1 MEDLK
6 DKTAL
11 VTGASTGIGAAVAI
25 AFAARGMRVAVHYN
39 SSADA
44 ANQVVDT
51 IRSAGGTAFALK
63 ADVRD
68 TGAIR
73 ECVKQAS
80 AQFGGRIDV
89 LVNNAG
95 SLVKRVPI
103 AEFDDA
109 LFDEVLHINARSV
122 LAFCREVVPLMR
134 KSGGGNIINVTSVAA
149 RTGGGPSAY
158 LYAGSKG
165 FVSTATHGLA
175 KELVGDRIRV
185 NAVAPGAIQTPFQDR
200 FSTPAMLE
208 NFRAGIPMGRIGT
221 PDECVGAFLYLASE
235 QLSGY
240 VTGQVIEVNG
250 GQYMP
255 YAHPHLSTLQ
265 RSPTTTETTTS

>member
-44 ANQVVDT
+44 ANGVVDT
-51 IRSAGGTAFALK
+51 IRAAGGTAFALQ

-68 TGAIR
+68 TAAIR
-73 ECVKQAS
+73 ACVQETT
-80 AQFGGRIDV
+80 AQFGRIDV

-95 SLVKRVPI
+95 SLVKRMPI

-109 LFDEVLHINARSV
+109 LFDEVMHINARSV
-122 LAFCREVVPLMR
+122 LAFCRETVPQMR
-134 KSGGGNIINVTSVAA
+134 KQGSGAIINVTSVAA
-149 RTGGGPSAY
+149 RTGGGPGAY
-158 LYAGSKG
+158 LYAGAKG

-175 KELVGDRIRV
+175 RELVGDRIRV
-185 NAVAPGAIQTPFQDR
+185 NAVAPGVIQTPFQDR

-208 NFRAGIPMGRIGT
+208 TFRTGIPMGRLGT
-221 PDECVGAFLYLASE
+221 ADECVGAFLYLASE

-240 VTGQVIEVNG
+240 VTGQVLEVNG

-255 YAHPHLSTLQ
+255 
-265 RSPTTTETTTS
+265 

>member
-6 DKTAL
+6 GKTAL

-25 AFAARGMRVAVHYN
+25 AYAARGMRVAVHYN
-39 SSADA
+39 SSAEA
-44 ANQVVDT
+44 ADKVVAT
-51 IRSAGGTAFALK
+51 IEAAGGEAFTLR

-68 TGAIR
+68 TAAIKAATQ
-73 ECVKQAS
+73 EAHDKL
-80 AQFGGRIDV
+80 GGIDV

-103 AEFDDA
+103 ADFDDA
-109 LFDEVLHINARSV
+109 LFDDVMHINARSV

-134 KSGGGNIINVTSVAA
+134 AHKKGGSIINVSSVAA
-149 RTGGGPSAY
+149 RNGGGPGAY
-158 LYAGSKG
+158 LYAGAKG

-175 KELVGDRIRV
+175 KELAHDNIRV
-185 NAVAPGAIQTPFQDR
+185 NAVAPGVIQTPFHDR

-208 NFRAGIPMGRIGT
+208 SFKGTIPLGRIGE
-221 PDECVGAFLYLASE
+221 PEECVGAFLYLASE
-235 QLSGY
+235 SLSGY
-240 VTGQVIEVNG
+240 VTGQILEVNG

-255 YAHPHLSTLQ
+255 
-265 RSPTTTETTTS
+265 

>member
-44 ANQVVDT
+44 ANGVVDT
-51 IRSAGGTAFALK
+51 IRAAGGTAFALQ

-68 TGAIR
+68 TAAIR
-73 ECVKQAS
+73 ACVQETT
-80 AQFGGRIDV
+80 AQFGRIDV

-95 SLVKRVPI
+95 SLVKRMPI

-109 LFDEVLHINARSV
+109 LFDEVMHINARSV
-122 LAFCREVVPLMR
+122 LAFCREAVPQMR
-134 KSGGGNIINVTSVAA
+134 KQGSGTIINVTSVAA
-149 RTGGGPSAY
+149 RTGGGPGAY
-158 LYAGSKG
+158 LYAGAKG

-175 KELVGDRIRV
+175 RELVGDRIRV
-185 NAVAPGAIQTPFQDR
+185 NAVAPGVIQTPFQDR

-208 NFRAGIPMGRIGT
+208 TFKTGIPMGRLGT
-221 PDECVGAFLYLASE
+221 ADECVGAFLYLASE

-240 VTGQVIEVNG
+240 VTGQVLEVNG

-255 YAHPHLSTLQ
+255 
-265 RSPTTTETTTS
+265 

>member
-44 ANQVVDT
+44 ATRVVDT
-51 IRSAGGTAFALK
+51 IRAAGGTAFALQ

-68 TGAIR
+68 TAAIR
-73 ECVKQAS
+73 ACVQETT
-80 AQFGGRIDV
+80 AQFGRIDV

-95 SLVKRVPI
+95 SLVKRMPI

-109 LFDEVLHINARSV
+109 LFDEVMHINARSV
-122 LAFCREVVPLMR
+122 LAFCRETVPQMR
-134 KSGGGNIINVTSVAA
+134 KQGSGTIINVTSVAA
-149 RTGGGPSAY
+149 RTGGGPGAY
-158 LYAGSKG
+158 LYAGAKG

-175 KELVGDRIRV
+175 RELVGDRIRV
-185 NAVAPGAIQTPFQDR
+185 NAVAPGVIQTPFQDR

-208 NFRAGIPMGRIGT
+208 TFRTGIPMGRLGT
-221 PDECVGAFLYLASE
+221 ADECVGAFLYLASE

-240 VTGQVIEVNG
+240 VTGQVLEVNG

-255 YAHPHLSTLQ
+255 
-265 RSPTTTETTTS
+265 

>member
-44 ANQVVDT
+44 ANGVVDT
-51 IRSAGGTAFALK
+51 IRAAGGTAFALQ

-68 TGAIR
+68 TAAIR
-73 ECVKQAS
+73 ACVQETT
-80 AQFGGRIDV
+80 AQFGRIDV

-95 SLVKRVPI
+95 SLVKRMPI

-109 LFDEVLHINARSV
+109 LFDEVMHINARSV
-122 LAFCREVVPLMR
+122 LAFCREAVPQMR
-134 KSGGGNIINVTSVAA
+134 KQGSGTIINVTSVAA
-149 RTGGGPSAY
+149 RTGGGPGAY
-158 LYAGSKG
+158 LYAGAKG

-175 KELVGDRIRV
+175 RELVGDRIRV
-185 NAVAPGAIQTPFQDR
+185 NAVAPGVIQTPFQDR

-208 NFRAGIPMGRIGT
+208 TFKTGIPMGRLGMA
-221 PDECVGAFLYLASE
+221 DECVGAFLYLASE

-240 VTGQVIEVNG
+240 VTGQVLEVNG

-255 YAHPHLSTLQ
+255 
-265 RSPTTTETTTS
+265 

>member
-44 ANQVVDT
+44 ATRVVDT
-51 IRSAGGTAFALK
+51 IRAAGGTAFALQ

-68 TGAIR
+68 TAAIR
-73 ECVKQAS
+73 ACVQETT
-80 AQFGGRIDV
+80 AQFGRIDV

-95 SLVKRVPI
+95 SLVKRMPI

-109 LFDEVLHINARSV
+109 LFDEVMHINARSV
-122 LAFCREVVPLMR
+122 LAFCRETVPQMR
-134 KSGGGNIINVTSVAA
+134 KQGSGAIINVTSVAA
-149 RTGGGPSAY
+149 RTGGGPGAY
-158 LYAGSKG
+158 LYAGAKG

-175 KELVGDRIRV
+175 RELVGDRIRV
-185 NAVAPGAIQTPFQDR
+185 NAVAPGVIQTPFQDR

-208 NFRAGIPMGRIGT
+208 TFRTGIPMGRLGT
-221 PDECVGAFLYLASE
+221 ADECVGAFLYLASE

-240 VTGQVIEVNG
+240 VTGQVLEVNG

-255 YAHPHLSTLQ
+255 
-265 RSPTTTETTTS
+265 